1 MRGTGVGYGVNH
13 AEGAK
18 IYIISSS
25 DIGDHVAARASQSR
39 RETQASEDQSGT

>member
-18 IYIISSS
+18 IYIISSGGSGETPRPTGPPQIIS
-25 DIGDHVAARASQSR
+25 DGVSCGVAFK
-39 RETQASEDQSGT
+39 